1 MRNYPHLVKRLTTW
15 LRKTVQTA
23 HCRGAVV
30 GFSGGLDSAVTAYL
44 CKQSFNKHVLGLIL
58 PCASLPQDSID
69 ARFIAGHLK
78 LKTKYI
84 DLTKAFDTL
93 GNVLPKASLKVSANI
108 KPRLR
113 MLTLYYFANKLNYLV
128 VGTGNKSELMTGYFT
143 KYGDGGVDLLPLGGL
158 LKTEVRSLARHLG
171 IPQRIID
178 KIPSAGLWPG
188 QTDEKQLG
196 ISYTRLDSILAN
208 SGRKRTDKTKNR
220 TRVSKVQRL
229 VNLSTHKRKIPGVFI
244 P

>member
-1 MRNYPHLVKRLTTW
+1 MRNYPNLVKRITTW
-15 LRKTVQTA
+15 LRKTVQTT
-23 HCRGAVV
+23 HCRGVVV
-30 GFSGGLDSAVTAYL
+30 GLSGGLDSAVTAYL
-44 CKQSFNKHVLGLIL
+44 CKQSFNKHVLGLVL

-69 ARFIAGHLK
+69 ARFIARHLK

-93 GNVLPKASLKVSANI
+93 CNVLPKTSLKVSANI

-128 VGTGNKSELMTGYFT
+128 VGTGNRSELMTGYFT
-143 KYGDGGVDLLPLGGL
+143 KYGDGGIDLLPLGGL
-158 LKTEVRSLARHLG
+158 LKTEVRSLSRHLS

-178 KIPSAGLWPG
+178 KAPSAGLWPG

-196 ISYTRLDSILAN
+196 ISYAQLDNILTDSSMKRKGKTR
-208 SGRKRTDKTKNR
+208 NR
-220 TRVSKVQRL
+220 AQVQRMIQ
-229 VNLSTHKRKIPGVFI
+229 SSAHKRKMPLVFI